1 MFPALN
7 MSDER
12 WLNTREKQLG
22 AISGDVRLAA
32 GRKTKPSRVSSSEL
46 KFVSSQSSSEVLWLS
61 PPSFNKNPTPFLVPT
76 RLRKTC
82 LQSGNKAHLCL
93 ITLLL
98 YLVGDCDS
106 THLEAGRRCN
116 THFKKGQF
124 SQELNHYPVTRM
136 TSTKRFWSFTTK
148 TSRRLSNK
156 QLEIKRR

>member
-32 GRKTKPSRVSSSEL
+32 GRKTKPSRVSSSEV

-76 RLRKTC
+76 WLRKTC

-93 ITLLL
+93 ITLSFYILL
-98 YLVGDCDS
+98 ATATPHIWKPADDATRTLKGTVQPKIKSLSCQPHDVYK
-106 THLEAGRRCN
+106 TFLEL
-116 THFKKGQF
+116 H
-124 SQELNHYPVTRM
+124 
-136 TSTKRFWSFTTK
+136 
-148 TSRRLSNK
+148 NK
-156 QLEIKRR
+156 NIMEAF